1 MKKGLKGSFAGIRGT
16 NKNENNKYKKP
27 ISPTKTSSS
36 STMKSSSSQSE
47 TRRSSTSTYSSNVN
61 SNKSNDEKKSNKN
74 NLYNN
79 TSPSARIFWE
89 TYKDSNIWTEV
100 NNYDDDNDVKSN
112 TVKQSKRYYNED
124 NDVDANED
132 DDDDESYYYRK
143 DSFKNTET
151 NNDKIIGRGDGSL
164 TSLKVKNKE
173 IKLNRAYNSSYWH
186 CIYFNYY
193 TVESD
198 YLTITNIILFSY
210 F

>member
-1 MKKGLKGSFAGIRGT
+1 LKKGLKGSFAGIRGT

-27 ISPTKTSSS
+27 ISPTTTSSS
-36 STMKSSSSQSE
+36 STIKPSSSQSE
-47 TRRSSTSTYSSNVN
+47 TRRSSTSTSSSNV
-61 SNKSNDEKKSNKN
+61 NDEKKSNKN

-124 NDVDANED
+124 NDVDANKDYD
-132 DDDDESYYYRK
+132 DNDYESYYYRK

-164 TSLKVKNKE
+164 TSLKVKKKE
-173 IKLNRAYNSSYWH
+173 IKLNRAYISSY
-186 CIYFNYY
+186 
-193 TVESD
+193 
-198 YLTITNIILFSY
+198 
-210 F
+210 

>member
-27 ISPTKTSSS
+27 ISPTT
-36 STMKSSSSQSE
+36 TTSSSSQSE
-47 TRRSSTSTYSSNVN
+47 TRRSSSSTSSSNVN
-61 SNKSNDEKKSNKN
+61 SNNKSNDEKKSNKN
-74 NLYNN
+74 NIYNN

-112 TVKQSKRYYNED
+112 TVKQSKRYYNKD

-132 DDDDESYYYRK
+132 YDDDDESYYYRK

-151 NNDKIIGRGDGSL
+151 SNDKIIGRGDGSL
-164 TSLKVKNKE
+164 TSLKVKKK
-173 IKLNRAYNSSYWH
+173 KLN
-186 CIYFNYY
+186 
-193 TVESD
+193 
-198 YLTITNIILFSY
+198 
-210 F
+210 